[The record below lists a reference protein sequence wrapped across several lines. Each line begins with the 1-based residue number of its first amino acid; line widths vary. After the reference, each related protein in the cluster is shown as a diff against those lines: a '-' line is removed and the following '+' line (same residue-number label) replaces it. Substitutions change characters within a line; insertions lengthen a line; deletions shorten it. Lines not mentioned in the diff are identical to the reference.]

1 MNSTTADSK
10 ALLLANLATSW
21 SEEILMLCIIVPIG
35 AIGIVLNLMSLRIFL
50 KKSIRST
57 SLFKYLIILSLVNS
71 IIALCLIFS
80 FVRTPYIFYDLALS
94 IFGRIYYPV
103 ILNNII
109 LYFFFFGNLIEIMIN
124 IERALYF
131 SEGFEKLKKHLLF

>member
-57 SLFKYLIILSLVNS
+57 SLFKYFIVTTLNS
-71 IIALCLIFS
+71 YTVGWLIFS
-80 FVRTPYIFYDLALS
+80 TLFSIAIKQLS
-94 IFGRIYYPV
+94 AVCVYYNFKMFREEFNSF
-103 ILNNII
+103 IKKTLN
-109 LYFFFFGNLIEIMIN
+109 L
-124 IERALYF
+124 
-131 SEGFEKLKKHLLF
+131 